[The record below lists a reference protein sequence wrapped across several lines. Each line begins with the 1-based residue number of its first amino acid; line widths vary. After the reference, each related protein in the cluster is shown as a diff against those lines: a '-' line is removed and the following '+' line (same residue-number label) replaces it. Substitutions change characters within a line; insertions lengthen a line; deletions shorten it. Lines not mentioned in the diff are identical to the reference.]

1 MEDAMKGLILS
12 AIALAACS
20 AAYAQPEKPARQ
32 CFSTRQIDRS
42 VVVDDS
48 TINFKVG
55 RQVYQMKMAGACPR
69 LKNNVGG
76 YIMNLK
82 GSDQICEPLDVQIIV
97 NDNIGSFCN
106 SKSLR
111 RLTPDEISARP
122 KKDAP

>member
-1 MEDAMKGLILS
+1 MKGLILS

-20 AAYAQPEKPARQ
+20 AAQAQPAQPVRA

-55 RQVYQMKMAGACPR
+55 RQVYQMKLAGACPR
-69 LKNNVGG
+69 LKDNIGG
-76 YIMNLK
+76 YIMNLR

-97 NDNIGSFCN
+97 NDNIGAFCN
-106 SKSLR
+106 SQSLR
-111 RLTPDEISARP
+111 RLSQAEISALP
-122 KKDAP
+122 KKETP

>member
-1 MEDAMKGLILS
+1 MKGLILS

-20 AAYAQPEKPARQ
+20 AAYAQPAKPARQ

-55 RQVYQMKMAGACPR
+55 RQVYQMKMAGTCPR

-76 YIMNLK
+76 YIMNLR

-111 RLTPDEISARP
+111 RLSEAEISALAKR
-122 KKDAP
+122 DAP

>member
-1 MEDAMKGLILS
+1 MKVLVLS
-12 AIALAACS
+12 AVAVAACS
-20 AAYAQPEKPARQ
+20 AAYAQPAKPVRQ
-32 CFSTRQIDRS
+32 CFSTREIDRS

-55 RQVYQMKMAGACPR
+55 RQVYQMKLAGPCPR
-69 LKNNVGG
+69 LKDNIGG
-76 YIMNLK
+76 YIMSLK

-97 NDNIGSFCN
+97 NDNIGGFCN

-111 RLTPDEISARP
+111 RLTPEEITALP

>member
-1 MEDAMKGLILS
+1 MKGLILS

-20 AAYAQPEKPARQ
+20 AAYAQPAKPVRA

-55 RQVYQMKMAGACPR
+55 REVYQMKLAGACPR
-69 LKNNVGG
+69 LKDNIGG
-76 YIMNLK
+76 YVMNLR
-82 GSDQICEPLDVQIIV
+82 GSDQICEPLDVQISV
-97 NDNIGSFCN
+97 NDNVGGVCN

-111 RLTPDEISARP
+111 RLTLDEISALP